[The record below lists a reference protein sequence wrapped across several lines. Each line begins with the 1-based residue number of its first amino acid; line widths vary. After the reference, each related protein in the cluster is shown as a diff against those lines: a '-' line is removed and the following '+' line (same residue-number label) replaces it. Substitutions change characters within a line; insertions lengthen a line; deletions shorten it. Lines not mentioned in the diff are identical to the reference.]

1 MVWHERFGVELGVNA
16 AFSPSHLLV
25 ATAGTLLVTSPLRSW
40 WQAPHGPGHP
50 GGGLRAAVGVGSLGL
65 AVMIATPLLNHSIA
79 LATAGPTVAYDPA
92 VLRGPERV
100 VAIAAVDAYL
110 ITTVIL
116 VLPLL
121 LVHRRRTAPGTGTA
135 LVGGVATF
143 VLVMFGFPEPQTTA
157 ALAALAAAAVVDAT
171 LARLDAVRGRDAA
184 LRLPLAG
191 ALFGAAVTGG
201 HLLGLQVADAVRWS
215 PEMWTGTIALAGVV
229 GALLGTLAARPAA
242 DLP

>member
-1 MVWHERFGVELGVNA
+1 
-16 AFSPSHLLV
+16 
-25 ATAGTLLVTSPLRSW
+25 
-40 WQAPHGPGHP
+40 
-50 GGGLRAAVGVGSLGL
+50 VGSLGL

-191 ALFGAAVTGG
+191 ALFGAAVTAG
-201 HLLGLQVADAVRWS
+201 HLLGLQIADAVRWS
-215 PEMWTGTIALAGVV
+215 PEMWTGTIALTGVV